1 MAARLRSTLVLFG
14 AALIASACEDGPF
27 FPVPDAGAPRD
38 ASSSDVDTTI
48 DAGVATDGAPAED
61 ASPDAGPELDAGTD
75 GGVIDSGGSDA
86 TAADAIVAPD
96 AQPCGFDQPAAAD
109 RDRVVLIGQPFGAV
123 TGMRGTEIRSLTLE
137 TNGTLQN
144 NGIRLDVGERAARIE
159 FVPSGEIALVLGEDG
174 ELVSVRVNSA
184 QQLQILA
191 RTTLP
196 SAGFGD
202 LRILSNGT
210 TAFAIGSNSIATGG
224 VSTVYLGCDGQLTVD
239 AASFYS
245 LRLADSLA
253 FLPGEQRAVILG
265 GQAVFDPVDVYDVR
279 LLDRA
284 GGRLSEVQTFDL
296 WMDFTDTIRIAV
308 SPDGQTLLMPNGSPF
323 SSEGGQVLVARISGN
338 TVTEVDRLMGMDDAR
353 EVVFS
358 PDGQTALVSLLQPG
372 RVVVLADPGSGW
384 QEVDRIAGIG
394 LPEQMA
400 MVTRGS
406 LSGLVLV
413 PSVDASA
420 AGSNIALLRITGAGA
435 VSDLGQLN
443 LAGGNENI
451 PGAIGLAP

>member
-38 ASSSDVDTTI
+38 ASSSDIDIAI
-48 DAGVATDGAPAED
+48 DAGVATDGAPGDD
-61 ASPDAGPELDAGTD
+61 ASPGLDGGTD

-86 TAADAIVAPD
+86 TVADAIAAPD

-109 RDRVVLIGQPFGAV
+109 RDRVVLIGHPFGAV

-137 TNGTLQN
+137 ANGTLRN

-174 ELVSVRVNSA
+174 ALVSVRVTSA
-184 QQLQILA
+184 QQLQILD

-196 SAGFGD
+196 PAGFGD

-210 TAFAIGSNSIATGG
+210 TAFAIGSNSTATGG
-224 VSTVYLGCDGQLTVD
+224 VSTVYLGCDGQLTLD

-284 GGRLSEVQTFDL
+284 GGRLTEVQTFDL

-323 SSEGGQVLVARISGN
+323 SNEGGQVLVARISGN

-413 PSVDASA
+413 PSVDSSA
-420 AGSNIALLRITGAGA
+420 AGSNIAQLRITGAGT